1 MDELAYDIYFMKE
14 ALKEARKAYEKEEV
28 PVGAV
33 LVINNEIVTRAHNI
47 KETTNDPT
55 AHAEILAIRQA
66 GMVLGAWR
74 LTESTLYVTK
84 EPCIMCAGA
93 LVNARLKRLVY
104 GCDDKKGG
112 GVRSLYNIIDDPRLN
127 HHVEITRGILEDQCI
142 HILQKFF
149 KKLRKHQ

>member
-1 MDELAYDIYFMKE
+1 MKE

-66 GMVLGAWR
+66 GMVLGA
-74 LTESTLYVTK
+74 
-84 EPCIMCAGA
+84 
-93 LVNARLKRLVY
+93 
-104 GCDDKKGG
+104 
-112 GVRSLYNIIDDPRLN
+112 
-127 HHVEITRGILEDQCI
+127 
-142 HILQKFF
+142 
-149 KKLRKHQ
+149 